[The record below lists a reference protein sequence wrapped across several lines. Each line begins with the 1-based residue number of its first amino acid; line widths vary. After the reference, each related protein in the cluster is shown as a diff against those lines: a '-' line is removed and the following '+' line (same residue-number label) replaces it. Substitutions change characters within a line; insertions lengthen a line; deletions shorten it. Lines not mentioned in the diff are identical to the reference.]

1 MAVLI
6 ASSDANGELFTA
18 SLADVAYAAWQ
29 AFTSRQDMS
38 SVLLSYVNQ
47 AIVAAEEAQPEGAE
61 IELSI
66 SGWVNPITGTD
77 YSFQVADWINSQW
90 QSGNVVGAGGE
101 PIIPWAEYPNQV
113 AWGLGNMVVM
123 RWTKGM
129 VQVIVF
135 LGLVAA
141 CLVALAIIASI
152 VGKWLSPWTMT
163 SSVGTVRQPTWWDKL
178 SPWEK
183 IMIISGGF
191 LVGLFGVWFLAS
203 KSIAE
208 AGAPQV
214 IVTGGGYEY
223 GG

>member
-1 MAVLI
+1 MAVVI
-6 ASSDANGELFTA
+6 ASSDANGKLFTA
-18 SLADVAYAAWQ
+18 SLWDVANAAWQ
-29 AFTSRQDMS
+29 AFIGRQDMS

-47 AIVAAEEAQPEGAE
+47 AIVAAEDSQPEGAQ

-77 YSFQVADWINSQW
+77 YSFQVADWINNQW
-90 QSGNVVGAGGE
+90 SSGNVIGSGGE
-101 PIIPWAEYPNQV
+101 PIIPWAEYPSQV

-129 VQVIVF
+129 VQVIIF
-135 LGLVAA
+135 LGLIAA
-141 CLVALAIIASI
+141 SLIALAIIASI
-152 VGKWLSPWTMT
+152 VEKWLSPWTMT
-163 SSVGTVRQPTWWDKL
+163 STGKTKEPSWWDKL

-191 LVGLFGVWFLAS
+191 LAGLFGVWFMAS

-208 AGAPQV
+208 AGAPQI
-214 IVTGGGYEY
+214 IVER
-223 GG
+223 